1 MVSRCN
7 VCMGFKKSRKSKCKK
22 CSHTR
27 GQRGRGI
34 ATFFKKAKRLTKKAI
49 SSDIGKFVISPWLA
63 YAPNYWI
70 KKKMLQKGT
79 DHIYSKL

>member
-1 MVSRCN
+1 
-7 VCMGFKKSRKSKCKK
+7 MGFKKSRKSKCKK

-49 SSDIGKFVISPWLA
+49 NSDIGKFVISP
-63 YAPNYWI
+63 
-70 KKKMLQKGT
+70 
-79 DHIYSKL
+79 

>member
-1 MVSRCN
+1 
-7 VCMGFKKSRKSKCKK
+7 MGFKKSRKSKCKK

-49 SSDIGKFVISPWLA
+49 NSDIGKFVISPWLA

-70 KKKMLQKGT
+70 KKNATERNRPYLFKA
-79 DHIYSKL
+79 INYASKRL